1 MVPIELDDEVPPPTP
16 PRPTRRRR
24 RARRR
29 LAVGAVVVV
38 LALAAGQWTSDV
50 RERAAWNRLSDRTDV
65 IAPLGRSVRV
75 LWTLNPSAFATANQ
89 GVSWRGTVV
98 GPVLGADGS
107 VGITQ
112 LDDRDGHRRWTTRV
126 LGPDAGRVA
135 QGETLDPDASCR
147 RVPGDASRI
156 VCLVLGDAVAKD
168 GRPAA
173 PVGAAG
179 THLVVVDPRDGQ
191 LRADHTVASDVS
203 TLGPVLPGGLAVMTA
218 SSAGAGAVQVVGVD
232 AASGAERWRRAT
244 SRAPEDPGRIRLL
257 PVGDMVAVLG
267 GSRLEVLGPDGTV
280 HRSVT
285 LAGNAGALPLADGR
299 LVVADLDGTLVVDPD
314 RDVRLDGAPMRPAF
328 DDGSVPGLT
337 LVRSG
342 TLHAYDSDGHQRW
355 QLPGSSPTGVVVVR
369 GVVYLTRD
377 GDVVA
382 VDGATGRVRWH
393 DALPVQPLAPV
404 TDGRVLLA
412 ALSTEV
418 LALDLG
424 TGAVLWRAPLPA
436 GHTLLTSALGLLLA
450 SPRDGSGMEVIG

>member
-1 MVPIELDDEVPPPTP
+1 MVPIELDDELPPSTAPG
-16 PRPTRRRR
+16 PTRLSR

-29 LAVGAVVVV
+29 LAAGAVVVA
-38 LALAAGQWTSDV
+38 LALLAGQWTSDA

-65 IAPLGRSVRV
+65 IAPLGRSVAV
-75 LWTLNPSAFATANQ
+75 LWTLDASAFATANQ
-89 GVSWRGTVV
+89 GTSWRGTVV

-126 LGPDAGRVA
+126 LGPDAGRIA
-135 QGETLDPDASCR
+135 QTGAVTPDASCR

-156 VCLVLGDAVAKD
+156 VCLVVADVVAND
-168 GRPAA
+168 GRPVA
-173 PVGAAG
+173 PVGPTWA
-179 THLVVVDPRDGQ
+179 HLVVVDPRDGR

-218 SSAGAGAVQVVGVD
+218 SSAGAVQVVGVD
-232 AASGAERWRRAT
+232 ATSGDERWRRAT
-244 SRAPEDPGRIRLL
+244 SRAPEDPGRVRLL
-257 PVGDMVAVLG
+257 PLGDMVAVLG
-267 GSRLEVLGPDGTV
+267 GSGLEVVGPDGTV

-285 LAGNAGALPLADGR
+285 LTGNAGALPLVDGR
-299 LVVADLDGTLVVDPD
+299 LVVADLGGTLVVDPD
-314 RDVRLDGAPMRPAF
+314 RDVRLDGAPMRAAF

-342 TLHAYDSDGHQRW
+342 TLHAYDEDGHQRW
-355 QLPGSSPTGVVVVR
+355 ELQGSSPTGVVVVR

-382 VDGATGRVRWH
+382 VDGSSGRVRWH
-393 DALPVQPLAPV
+393 HALPVQPLAPV

-418 LALDLG
+418 VALDLG

-450 SPRDGSGMEVIG
+450 SPRDGSGRDVIG